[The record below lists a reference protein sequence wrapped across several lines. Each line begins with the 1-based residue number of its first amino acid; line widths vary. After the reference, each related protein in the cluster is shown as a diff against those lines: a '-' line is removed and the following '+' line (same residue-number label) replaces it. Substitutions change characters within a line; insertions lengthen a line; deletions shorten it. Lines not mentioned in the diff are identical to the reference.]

1 MRKLW
6 LLGIGVLL
14 VGAAVFAYLKLDTK
28 QVACAAVVSTTRVTK
43 GTIEVNVSGT
53 GSLTPADKADSEI
66 K

>member
-28 QVACAAVVSTTRVTK
+28 QVASAAVVSTTRVTK
-43 GTIEVNVSGT
+43 GTIKSM
-53 GSLTPADKADSEI
+53 
-66 K
+66 